1 MPQVISQITM
11 SAHQKKENINRL
23 KKLSYDK
30 VYRAYTLINQS
41 IINRLVL
48 FLYSIHVYQSVLI

>member
-23 KKLSYDK
+23 MTKFIEHI
-30 VYRAYTLINQS
+30 R
-41 IINRLVL
+41 
-48 FLYSIHVYQSVLI
+48 